1 MLNSGAEHV
10 DGCTAVA
17 YNVVLIADYLMLA
30 AWCMDAR
37 VFKKNTYIHVC
48 DCTLQHRLSASLT
61 NNTFAYACC

>member
-37 VFKKNTYIHVC
+37 VFKKIHIFMCVIAHCNT
-48 DCTLQHRLSASLT
+48 DFLPR
-61 NNTFAYACC
+61 

>member
-37 VFKKNTYIHVC
+37 VF
-48 DCTLQHRLSASLT
+48 
-61 NNTFAYACC
+61 